1 MSKANF
7 FLVGAAKSGT
17 TSVYDFLNHHSEAFM
32 SPIKE
37 PNFFSTDIHIDK
49 FSEVY
54 RKTTF
59 LDTDKYF
66 SNSNLEPLQLTF
78 VRDRKQY
85 DRLYEKATNEPLI
98 GECSTSYLYSENAA
112 QNIFNYN
119 PAAKIVIVLRNPI
132 QRAYSHY
139 LMALKYGFTDQDF
152 LTAIQQDQAKDDKG
166 WGSSELFI
174 DLGLYTA
181 QIKRY
186 FDLFGEKQVNIMFM
200 EDLQSN
206 PKAFYDSLCEFLKID
221 KQDPFYKSV
230 KSNSALAPRYPTLNK
245 FLVKF
250 GLKQFVKQI
259 SPLILVKLLKGL
271 VFNSE
276 VPKLTTIEKKFI
288 LKYYKKEIE
297 KLALLLNRDLKHWL
311 L

>member
-37 PNFFSTDIHIDK
+37 PNFFSTDIRIDK

-59 LDTDKYF
+59 LDTNKYF

-78 VRDRKQY
+78 VRDRKHY
-85 DRLYEKATNEPLI
+85 DRLFEKATNEPLI

-139 LMALKYGFTDQDF
+139 LMALKYGFIDQDF
-152 LTAIQQDQAKDDKG
+152 LTAIEQDQAKDDKG

-186 FDLFGEKQVNIMFM
+186 FDLFGEKQVHVMFM

-206 PKAFYDSLCEFLKID
+206 PKAFYRSLCEFLKID
-221 KQDPFYKSV
+221 IQVPFYKGM
-230 KSNSALAPRYPTLNK
+230 KSNSALIPKYPTLNK
-245 FLVKF
+245 FIVKF
-250 GLKQFVKQI
+250 GLKQFMKQI
-259 SPLILVKLLKGL
+259 SPLILIKFLKVL
-271 VFNSE
+271 VFNSK
-276 VPKLTTIEKKFI
+276 VPHLTIIEKEFI

-297 KLALLLNRDLKHWL
+297 DLALLLNKDLKHWL

>member
-17 TSVYDFLNHHSEAFM
+17 TSVYDFLNHHSETFM

-37 PNFFSTDIHIDK
+37 PNYFSTDIRIDK
-49 FSEVY
+49 FSDVY

-78 VRDRKQY
+78 VRDRKHY
-85 DRLYEKATNEPLI
+85 DRLYEKVTNEPLI

-119 PAAKIVIVLRNPI
+119 PTAKIVIVLRNPI

-152 LTAIQQDQAKDDKG
+152 LTAIEQDQAKDDKG

-174 DLGLYTA
+174 DLGLYSA

-186 FDLFGEKQVNIMFM
+186 FDLFGEKQVHVMFM

-206 PKAFYDSLCEFLKID
+206 PKEFYGSLCEFLKID
-221 KQDPFYKSV
+221 MLSPFYKDL
-230 KSNSALAPRYPTLNK
+230 KSNSALVPKYPTLNK

-259 SPLILVKLLKGL
+259 SPLIFIKFLKVL

-276 VPKLTTIEKKFI
+276 VPKLTTAEKKSI
-288 LKYYKKEIE
+288 LKYYQNEIE
-297 KLALLLNRDLKHWL
+297 KLELLLNRDLKHWL